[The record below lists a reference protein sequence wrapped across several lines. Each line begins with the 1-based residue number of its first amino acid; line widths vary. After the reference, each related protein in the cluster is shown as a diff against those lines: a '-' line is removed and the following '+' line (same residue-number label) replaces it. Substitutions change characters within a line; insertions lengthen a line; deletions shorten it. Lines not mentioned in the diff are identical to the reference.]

1 MKGYIARST
10 LWGTI
15 QTTDRFYAL
24 PSEQQIAVSM
34 HEAAHIKH
42 RHAWKRLGWLLL
54 IGFNLLTVETFY
66 ARCAA
71 QELEADSHVRDSG
84 YGRELAAFLISRGMS
99 TAPGYPSVRCRLE
112 NLNV

>member
-24 PSEQQIAVSM
+24 PIEQQIAVSM
-34 HEAAHIKH
+34 HEAAHIRHK
-42 RHAWKRLGWLLL
+42 HAWKRLAWILAGKA
-54 IGFNLLTVETFY
+54 FFQTDRFFEM
-66 ARCAA
+66 CAA

-99 TAPGYPSVRCRLE
+99 TAPGYPSVRSRLE

>member
-1 MKGYIARST
+1 MKNFIARST

-24 PSEQQIAVSM
+24 PIEQQIAVSM
-34 HEAAHIKH
+34 HEAGHIKH
-42 RHAWKRLGWLLL
+42 KHAWKRLMW
-54 IGFNLLTVETFY
+54 ILTGKAFFRTERFFEM
-66 ARCAA
+66 CAA

-84 YGRELAAFLISRGMS
+84 YGRELAAFLILHVRGTS
-99 TAPGYPSVRCRLE
+99 PGYPSARRRLE

>member
-24 PSEQQIAVSM
+24 PIEQQIAVSM

-42 RHAWKRLGWLLL
+42 RHAWKRLGW
-54 IGFNLLTVETFY
+54 ILTGKAFFQSDRFF
-66 ARCAA
+66 AMCAT
-71 QELEADSHVRDSG
+71 QELEADRHVRDGG
-84 YGRELAAFLISRGMS
+84 YGRELAAFLILHVRS
-99 TAPGYPSVRCRLE
+99 TAPGYPSVRSRLE